1 MAGRDFFDEDLVKH
15 RDEVK
20 RIKMGPADKP
30 ARVASPDPLD
40 ITPEA
45 AIGGDFNLTRMMQ
58 RKQKIAGDAAMATEE
73 LERLRSRQTDLE
85 RQKKQLEN
93 VRNRISEFESGKREM
108 LERINKSAVSLE
120 KQEIKASTLAE
131 LLGSTRER
139 FRQLRSDL
147 QQLDESSWGESDFDE
162 ELALALTTI
171 ENARLEF
178 NKTMAHIDSVTDEQ
192 RGGHGDYD
200 HMSYAPP
207 SVPTVD
213 DKTWLDW
220 LKIGFAITLPLFIAL
235 IILVILLAVYFV
247 RAGYL
252 GW

>member
-1 MAGRDFFDEDLVKH
+1 MVGRDFFDEDLVKH

-20 RIKMGPADKP
+20 RIKMGPADTP
-30 ARVASPDPLD
+30 ARAASPDPID

-58 RKQKIAGDAAMATEE
+58 RKQKIAGDAAVATEE
-73 LERLRSRQTDLE
+73 LERLRSRQGDLE

-93 VRNRISEFESGKREM
+93 VRVRISEFESGKREM

-131 LLGSTRER
+131 MLGSTRER
-139 FRQLRSDL
+139 FRELRNEL
-147 QQLDESSWGESDFDE
+147 QALDESNWEESNFNE
-162 ELALALTTI
+162 ELAMALTTI

-178 NKTMAHIDSVTDEQ
+178 NKSMAHIESVTDEQ
-192 RGGHGDYD
+192 RGSRAGFDD
-200 HMSYAPP
+200 MSYAPP
-207 SVPTVD
+207 PASPIEE
-213 DKTWLDW
+213 KTWLDW
-220 LKIGFAITLPLFIAL
+220 LKIGFAITLPIFVAL
-235 IILVILLAVYFV
+235 TLLIVLLTVYFA
-247 RAGYL
+247 RSGYL